1 MSEEVSFRKCKKKK
15 KPLSNFP
22 AFLKTRDLTDVGADG
37 SVTES
42 IHAHTHTHTARR
54 DSSRVTTA

>member
-15 KPLSNFP
+15 KKNSNFP
-22 AFLKTRDLTDVGADG
+22 ALLKTRDLTDVGADG

-42 IHAHTHTHTARR
+42 THTHTHTARR